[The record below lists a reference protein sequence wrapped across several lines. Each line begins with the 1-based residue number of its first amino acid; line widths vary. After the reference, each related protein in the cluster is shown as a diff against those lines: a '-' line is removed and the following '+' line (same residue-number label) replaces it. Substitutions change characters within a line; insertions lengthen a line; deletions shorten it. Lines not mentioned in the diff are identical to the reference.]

1 MGMKLPQRPLGSTGL
16 NVSVL
21 GLGTVKFGRNQ
32 KIRYPTFEL
41 PSDSAICELL
51 DDACACGINLL
62 DTAPAYGVSEERL
75 GQLLGTRRNA
85 FVLVTKTGEEFADGE
100 SAYHFSA
107 EHTRLSVER
116 SLKRLRTNRL
126 DCVLVH
132 CSRNDLEVLTK
143 TDVLVEL
150 QKLKDRGDIRSFG
163 ASTYT
168 VEGGIFAVEH
178 TDVVMVAY
186 SAGYAEEKSVV
197 ERAAALNKGVL
208 IKKGLGS
215 GNLDASSSIDE
226 ALHPVLT
233 EPGVSSLI
241 IGTINREH
249 LRENVAAAGR
259 VVESMTAKKKAAP

>member
-1 MGMKLPQRPLGSTGL
+1 MDLKLPQRPLGSTGL
-16 NVSVL
+16 NASIL

-41 PSDSAICELL
+41 PSDATICELL
-51 DDACACGINLL
+51 DDACALGINLL

-75 GQLLGTRRNA
+75 GELLGTRRNA
-85 FVLVTKTGEEFADGE
+85 FVLVTKTGEEFAGDE
-100 SAYHFSA
+100 SAYDFSA
-107 EHTRLSVER
+107 AHTRMSVER
-116 SLKRLRTNRL
+116 SLKRLKTNRL

-132 CSRNDLEVLTK
+132 CARNDLEVLTK

-150 QKLKDRGDIRSFG
+150 QKFKDRGDIRSFG

-178 TDVVMVAY
+178 TDAVMVSY
-186 SAGYAEEKSVV
+186 SAGYTDERAVI

-208 IKKGLGS
+208 IKKGLYSKAGTAFS
-215 GNLDASSSIDE
+215 RSLDES
-226 ALHPVLT
+226 LRPVLR

-241 IGTINREH
+241 MGTINREH
-249 LRENVAAAGR
+249 LRENVEAAAR
-259 VVESMTAKKKAAP
+259 VCSA